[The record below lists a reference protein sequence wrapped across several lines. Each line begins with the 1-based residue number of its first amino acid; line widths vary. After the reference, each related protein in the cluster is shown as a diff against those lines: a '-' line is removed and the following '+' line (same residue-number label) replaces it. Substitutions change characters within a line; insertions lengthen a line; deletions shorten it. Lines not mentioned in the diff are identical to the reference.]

1 MKKCLLLVLF
11 ICLSAKD
18 EITESNNAKVFSFFV
33 QNIPRHYVSQVD
45 GGDYVSLEIGTYT
58 KGSNIDIYC
67 AFNSTE
73 DLDSFSYQYKFSDSM
88 EMFVFLTG
96 SF

>member
-1 MKKCLLLVLF
+1 MLKFLAFLH
-11 ICLSAKD
+11 
-18 EITESNNAKVFSFFV
+18 
-33 QNIPRHYVSQVD
+33 NIPRHYVSQVD